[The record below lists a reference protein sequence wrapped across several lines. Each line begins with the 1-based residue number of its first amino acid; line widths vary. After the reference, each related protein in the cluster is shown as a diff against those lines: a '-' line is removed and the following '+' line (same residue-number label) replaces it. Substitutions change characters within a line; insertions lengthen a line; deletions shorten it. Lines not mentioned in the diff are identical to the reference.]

1 MSKKKGIILAGGTG
15 SRLFPITK
23 AISKQLLPVYD
34 KPMIYY
40 PLSTLM
46 SSGIR
51 DILIITNPKD
61 REIFEILLGDGSQF
75 GINLEFANQNSPNGI
90 AEAFIIGEKFIKDSK
105 VTLILGDNI
114 FHGSNINNLLI
125 KSINMKNGAFIF
137 AYPVKDPERY
147 GVIEFDLS
155 QKVISLEEKPK
166 NPKSNFAVTGLYF
179 YDETVFDKA
188 KKVTPSDRGELE
200 ISSLNQIYLDEGNL
214 KVEILN
220 RGSAWLDTGTFDAL
234 QEANQYIRI
243 LEERQGLK
251 IGCPEEISWRQKWIN
266 DKDLEDLARQFPKS
280 GYGHYLLKLIK

>member
-1 MSKKKGIILAGGTG
+1 MSGDRRGIILAGGTG
-15 SRLFPITK
+15 SRLFPLTK
-23 AISKQLLPVYD
+23 TICKQLLPLYD

-40 PLSTLM
+40 PLSILM
-46 SSGIR
+46 LSGIKE
-51 DILIITNPKD
+51 ILIIVSPSQEELFKG
-61 REIFEILLGDGSQF
+61 LLGDGSQW
-75 GINLEFANQNSPNGI
+75 GISIEYALQKKPNGI
-90 AEAFIIGEKFIKDSK
+90 AEAFLIAEEFIKKRK
-105 VTLILGDNI
+105 VALILGDNF
-114 FHGSNINNLLI
+114 FHGSQLSNTLSKIN
-125 KSINMKNGAFIF
+125 KKNDNTIF
-137 AYPVKDPERY
+137 AYPVKNPNSF
-147 GVIEFDLS
+147 GIVEFDDEGNALN
-155 QKVISLEEKPK
+155 IEEKPK